1 MGDYMKIFKE
11 ILDKHTNIC
20 TLRDTYNMD
29 GNIEITVNQEENKVV
44 IWAFNHKTDR
54 FVNLGAKRFEKLIEG
69 FREVASDLYSSG
81 NKYYITLGPID
92 NKAIN
97 KSPELEVEELKKKI
111 ACLNDIIARLEN
123 KNKKLLSD
131 VDRYRKDYLYYHG
144 KWAELADEKFKRTIE
159 DLDGIKKNSFIH
171 NARGA
176 GRRAR
181 FSDEQIMEIKRLRQE
196 GNTIK
201 EIATR
206 FECSVGLIHKLINEK

>member
-1 MGDYMKIFKE
+1 MKIFKE

-20 TLRDTYNMD
+20 TLKNTYNID
-29 GNIEITVNQEENKVV
+29 GNIEITVKQEDNKVV
-44 IWAFNHKTDR
+44 MWAFNYKTDR
-54 FVNLGAKRFEKLIEG
+54 FVNLGTKRFEKLIKG
-69 FREVASDLYSSG
+69 FRDVASDLYSSD
-81 NKYYITLGPID
+81 NKYYITLGPIE
-92 NKAIN
+92 NAATTKFL
-97 KSPELEVEELKKKI
+97 ELEVKELKKRI

-123 KNKKLLSD
+123 SNKKLLSD

-144 KWAELADEKFKRTIE
+144 KWAELVDENFKRTIE
-159 DLDGIKKNSFIH
+159 DLDGIKKNSFMH

-181 FSDEQIMEIKRLRQE
+181 FSDEQVMEIKSLRE
-196 GNTIK
+196 SGNTIK